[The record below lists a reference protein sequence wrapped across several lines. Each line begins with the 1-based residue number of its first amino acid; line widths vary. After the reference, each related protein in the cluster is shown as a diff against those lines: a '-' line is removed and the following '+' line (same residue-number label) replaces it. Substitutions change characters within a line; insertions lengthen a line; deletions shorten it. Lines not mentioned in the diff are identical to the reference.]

1 MEQYGLE
8 NYQEVTK
15 TEKTKDDYFK
25 KAIQLVKKAKRELN
39 IDNDDEIDVRQLV
52 IWLIE
57 HKPKISRSSWRY
69 YKSSVMYYLEIHE
82 DIDAANEAMGY
93 LSEVTSIGALTHT
106 EKTSSL
112 KMKKISFEDWNK
124 LDTYLEKKNRKWYSQ
139 LRVWLRASIIT
150 GLRPIEWQKTKYID
164 HNGEPALEVKN
175 AKSTNGRAHGETRTL
190 ILKNVKRED
199 LLAIREHL
207 NNVVTFV
214 GMDNYQYFYN
224 GCSIALYKVCRKL
237 WPRRKR
243 HITLYSTRHQFSAN
257 AKSSGFS
264 RMEIAALMG
273 HAVDITATIHYGK
286 KLAGNEE
293 LSISPLQDDVDR
305 VRHIDTEGY
314 GDQDKIHK
322 KQDNLL

>member
-8 NYQEVTK
+8 NFQEVTRA
-15 TEKTKDDYFK
+15 EKTKDDYFK
-25 KAIQLVKKAKRELN
+25 KAIQLVKKAKRELD

-52 IWLIE
+52 IWLID
-57 HKPKISRSSWRY
+57 HKPSISRSSWRY
-69 YKSSVMYYLEIHE
+69 YKSSIMYYLEIHE
-82 DIDAANEAMGY
+82 DIDAADEAMAY
-93 LSEVTSIGALTHT
+93 LRNVTSIGALKHT

-124 LDTYLEKKNRKWYSQ
+124 LDTYLEKKDRKWYSQ

-164 HNGEPALEVKN
+164 YNGEPALEVKN
-175 AKSTNGRAHGETRTL
+175 AKSTNGRAHGDTRTL
-190 ILKNVKRED
+190 ILKNVKQDD
-199 LLAIREHL
+199 LFAIREHL

-293 LSISPLQDDVDR
+293 LGVEPLKDDVER
-305 VRHIDTEGY
+305 VRHIDTDGY
-314 GDQDKIHK
+314 GDKDKILR